1 MTDREPQAALK
12 EGVNRRTTRTT
23 AKRALF
29 LVSLTSWL
37 ALVGAGASAQTADR
51 SIEEIK
57 TETLARA
64 QTGAYPALGIQ
75 PADAVEALG
84 RIGTRNPDEWA
95 AAWSAV
101 ADGYMAKA
109 RAAADPKEADANFL
123 RAWRLYY
130 FGQWPAPTSVGKQA
144 AYQRAIEAYLLHAG
158 YFDPPLEI
166 VRIPFEGSEIVG
178 YLRLPANAPRPVPLV
193 LAISGLDSRKETVA
207 ETYAAALPQGIGF
220 FAVDSPGTGQAPLKA
235 GESSERMYSRVLDYL
250 ATRQDIDGGRILV
263 HGQSFGAYWAAKL
276 AHTEAKRLTGAVTQS
291 PPIHRTFQQDFF
303 RGRMYTREYLFDL
316 LPASLYVYGLHS
328 TDELLAFLPKMSLQA
343 QGLLGKP
350 TAPIFVVG
358 GVRDTQVP
366 IDDLEL
372 LINSGS
378 GPREA
383 WINPAGGHMGRDAAN
398 WPDPVIFRKVILPW
412 EVRQLSQKHVD

>member
-1 MTDREPQAALK
+1 MGDHGRH
-12 EGVNRRTTRTT
+12 GWVRTGSLTT
-23 AKRALF
+23 AKRALC
-29 LVSLTSWL
+29 LISLATLLSL
-37 ALVGAGASAQTADR
+37 AGEAASAQTADR
-51 SIEEIK
+51 TIDEIK

-75 PADAVEALG
+75 PADAADALG
-84 RIGTRNPDEWA
+84 RIKTRGPDEWA

-101 ADGYMAKA
+101 ADAYMAKA
-109 RAAADPKEADANFL
+109 RAAGEAKEADANYL

-130 FGQWPAPTSVGKQA
+130 FGQWPAPTSAGKQA
-144 AYQRAIEAYLLHAG
+144 AYQRAIDAYLLHAK

-178 YLRLPANAPRPVPLV
+178 YLRLPADAPRPVPLV

-235 GESSERMYSRVLDYL
+235 GETSERMYSRVLDYL
-250 ATRQDIDGGRILV
+250 GSRPEIDKGRILV

-276 AHTEAKRLTGAVTQS
+276 AHVEAKRLAGAVTQS

-316 LPASLYVYGLHS
+316 LPASLYVYGLKS

-343 QGLLGKP
+343 QGLLGKS
-350 TAPIFVVG
+350 TAPILVVG
-358 GVRDTQVP
+358 GTRDTQVP

-378 GPREA
+378 EPREA
-383 WINPAGGHMGRDAAN
+383 WINPGGGHMGRNAST
-398 WPDPVIFRKVILPW
+398 WPDPLIFRKVILPW
-412 EVRQLSQKHVD
+412 EVRRLSERHVD

>member
-1 MTDREPQAALK
+1 MTAR
-12 EGVNRRTTRTT
+12 
-23 AKRALF
+23 RALH
-29 LVSLTSWL
+29 VISL
-37 ALVGAGASAQTADR
+37 ALLLALEGEAASAQTDR
-51 SIEEIK
+51 TIEEIK

-64 QTGAYPALGIQ
+64 QTGAYPTLGIE
-75 PADAVEALG
+75 PADAANALG
-84 RIGTRNPDEWA
+84 RIKTREGDEWA

-101 ADGYMAKA
+101 ADTYMAKA
-109 RAAADPKEADANFL
+109 KAASDPKEADANYL

-130 FGQWPAPTSVGKQA
+130 FGQWPAPTSAGKLA
-144 AYQRAIEAYLLHAG
+144 SYQRAIEAYLLHAR

-166 VRIPFEGSEIVG
+166 VRIPFEGGEIVG

-250 ATRQDIDGGRILV
+250 VTRQDIDSSRILV

-276 AHTEAKRLTGAVTQS
+276 AHTEARRLVGAVTQS
-291 PPIHRTFQQDFF
+291 PPIHRTFQQDFV
-303 RGRMYTREYLFDL
+303 RGRIYTREYLFDL
-316 LPASLYVYGLHS
+316 LPASLYVYGLHA

-350 TAPIFVVG
+350 AAPIFVVG
-358 GVRDTQVP
+358 GTRDTQVP

-378 GPREA
+378 EPREA
-383 WINPAGGHMGRDAAN
+383 WINPAGGHMGRNAVN

-412 EVRQLSQKHVD
+412 EVRQLTRRAD